1 MDEKEQLKRENYFT
15 LKRDEIMAMDEY
27 LLSSISEIDLQKMN
41 EGGMMTMENMTMPI
55 GYQEGGPVPRSRQQ
69 SVMEEEIMQQAMQNK
84 AEPQG
89 GILSGLMS
97 LINKGKDAF
106 NPYVMDAMDIVLL
119 GREEGMNIEQAQGIV
134 DQSQDEERTIDRN
147 SDQFKKLQVL
157 KEQALKQMRR
167 DAGIR

>member
-84 AEPQG
+84 QRRAQLEQAMMDAEEDRLSKIDPNDPESESMSTYGQISDADRLKVAMMIAREQGNTSEENINKILNELMSVSGMAGG
-89 GILSGLMS
+89 GIAGL
-97 LINKGKDAF
+97 
-106 NPYVMDAMDIVLL
+106 
-119 GREEGMNIEQAQGIV
+119 
-134 DQSQDEERTIDRN
+134 
-147 SDQFKKLQVL
+147 
-157 KEQALKQMRR
+157 
-167 DAGIR
+167 